1 MNMSIRST
9 GTEPNTLFVSKTINS
24 RTSLHVV
31 IFVFTYSRSFCL
43 LVIFLCNTKV
53 KWCGN
58 GVASANTGSLQVSR
72 EVY

>member
-9 GTEPNTLFVSKTINS
+9 GTEPNTLVVSKTINS

-31 IFVFTYSRSFCL
+31 IFLFTYSL